1 MLLDKTIEQLSAGLQ
16 RKEFSSEELVGECY
30 ATIEKLNPKLNA
42 FITIIDKKE
51 ALAQAREK
59 DNERTSDKGP
69 LFGIPF
75 VLKDSYI
82 TRGIRTTAASNVLG
96 DYTPQYNAT
105 VYQKLI
111 DAGAILL
118 GKMNMDAWGHGGST
132 ENTDFGPARNPWDT
146 SRVAGGSGGGPA
158 VAVATHMAAFAISE
172 DTGGSIR
179 NPAAWCGITG
189 LKVTYGRVSRYGCIA
204 YASSFDTVGPTAKT
218 AEDCAYVLEAIAGV
232 DSYDATSSS
241 REAPAYSKHLQ
252 KDIKGL
258 VIGMPKEFYSEGLD
272 KEIKQAIG
280 EARKE
285 FERLG
290 VKIKEISMPL
300 FDYGL
305 SIYYLIGPSETSSNL
320 GRYDGV
326 RFGNNR
332 THFTEETMRRIMVGT
347 YALSAG
353 YYDAYYRS
361 AQKGRTLFI
370 REYEKALSQC
380 DVLLMP
386 VTPTPATKIG
396 ELISAPLKNLLADV
410 YTTSQNPVGVPALA
424 LPCGFT
430 KSNLP
435 IGMQLVGKMFSEELL
450 LTLGYRYQQVTDWHT
465 KKPLLSN
472 ESNAS

>member
-1 MLLDKTIEQLSAGLQ
+1 MLLDKTIAQLSEGLK
-16 RKEFSSEELVGECY
+16 RKEFSSEELIRECY
-30 ATIEKLNPKLNA
+30 ARIEKLNPSLNA
-42 FITIIDKKE
+42 FITIVDKDE
-51 ALAQAREK
+51 ALACARK
-59 DNERTSDKGP
+59 IDAQRTSDKGP
-69 LFGIPF
+69 LYGIPYL
-75 VLKDSYI
+75 LKDSYV
-82 TRGIRTTAASNVLG
+82 TRSVRTTAASNVLG
-96 DYTPQYNAT
+96 DYIPQYNAT

-111 DAGAILL
+111 DSGAILL

-132 ENTDFGPARNPWDT
+132 ENTDFGPAKNPWDT

-158 VAVATHMAAFAISE
+158 VAVATRMAAFAISE

-218 AEDCAYVLEAIAGV
+218 AEDCAYVLEVVAGI
-232 DSYDATSSS
+232 DPYDATSSS
-241 REAPAYSKHLQ
+241 REVPAYSKHLQ

-272 KEIKQAIG
+272 KEIKQAMA
-280 EARKE
+280 EARRD

-290 VKIKEISMPL
+290 VTVKEISMPL

-305 SIYYLIGPSETSSNL
+305 AIYYLIGPSETSSNL

-326 RFGNNR
+326 RFGSNR

-380 DVLLMP
+380 DALLMP

-396 ELISAPLKNLLADV
+396 ELVSDPLKNLLADV
-410 YTTSQNPVGVPALA
+410 YTTSQNPVGVPSLA

-430 KSNLP
+430 KSGLP
-435 IGMQLVGKMFSEELL
+435 IGMQLVGNMFSEELL
-450 LTLGYRYQQVTDWHT
+450 LNLGYRYQQVTDWHT
-465 KKPLLSN
+465 RNQST
-472 ESNAS
+472 

>member
-1 MLLDKTIEQLSAGLQ
+1 MLLDKTIAELTAGLR
-16 RKEFSSEELVGECY
+16 RKQFSSEELVLECY
-30 ATIEKLNPKLNA
+30 ASIEKHNPKLNA
-42 FITIIDKKE
+42 FITIVDKDK
-51 ALAQAREK
+51 ALIQAREK
-59 DNERTSDKGP
+59 DKHRTSDKGP
-69 LFGIPF
+69 LYGIPF
-75 VLKDSYI
+75 VIKDSYV

-105 VYQKLI
+105 VYQKLV
-111 DAGAILL
+111 DAGAVLL

-132 ENTDFGPARNPWDT
+132 ENTDFGPAKNPWDRT
-146 SRVAGGSGGGPA
+146 RVAGGSGGGPA
-158 VAVATHMAAFAISE
+158 VAVATRMASFAISE

-204 YASSFDTVGPTAKT
+204 YASSFDTVGPTAKS
-218 AEDCAYVLEAIAGV
+218 AEDCAYILEAIAGV
-232 DSYDATSSS
+232 DPYDATSSP
-241 REAPAYSKHLQ
+241 REVPKYSKHLQ
-252 KDIKGL
+252 KDVRGL

-272 KEIKQAIG
+272 EEIKQAIG

-285 FERLG
+285 FEQAG

-305 SIYYLIGPSETSSNL
+305 AIYYLIGPSETSSNL
-320 GRYDGV
+320 ARFDGIRY
-326 RFGNNR
+326 GNDR

-386 VTPTPATKIG
+386 VMPTPPTKIG
-396 ELISAPLKNLLADV
+396 ELMSDPLKNLLADV
-410 YTTSQNPVGVPALA
+410 YTTSQNPVGVPSLA

-450 LTLGYRYQQVTDWHT
+450 FNVGYHYQQMTDWHT
-465 KKPLLSN
+465 RKPKVTN
-472 ESNAS
+472 EMRYR